1 MTINEHAVEFAGKP
15 VVDWEPDT
23 VLADPEGTAY
33 RITLSYEEAQAGT
46 QWTDKLARFLE
57 DPASRR
63 VTALVVGAWGEV
75 ATGDTSARVVESLVA
90 AREQLPRLRSLFLG
104 DVISEESEISWIAQ
118 SDVSPLFGAYPDLE
132 HFSVR
137 GGNGLLLGTPRHAH
151 LKSLIVESGG
161 LGRGVVQQL
170 GAAQLPELEHLE
182 LWLGVDDYGGNTTA
196 ADLAP
201 IFSGA
206 LFPKLRYL
214 GLRDSEIA
222 DAIAAGI
229 AQAPILERI
238 RILDLSMGTLG
249 DEGAAALLASPAV
262 RRLVKLDLHYHF
274 CSGEMM
280 ERLQALGIEVD
291 LSDEQDEEDDER
303 YVAVSE

>member
-1 MTINEHAVEFAGKP
+1 VTINEHAVEFGGKP

-33 RITLSYEEAQAGT
+33 RITLSYEESESGA

-57 DPASRR
+57 DPAAGRI
-63 VTALVVGAWGEV
+63 TALVVGAWGEV
-75 ATGDTSARVVESLVA
+75 ATGDTSARVVEALVA
-90 AREQLPRLRSLFLG
+90 AREQLPRLRALFLG

-132 HFSVR
+132 HFRVR
-137 GGNGLLLGTPRHAH
+137 GGNGLSLGTPRHAH

-161 LGRGVVQQL
+161 LDRGVVQQL
-170 GAAQLPELEHLE
+170 SAAQLPELEHLE
-182 LWLGVDDYGGNTTA
+182 LWLGVDDYGGNTTV

-262 RRLVKLDLHYHF
+262 RRLEKLDLHYHF

-291 LSDEQDEEDDER
+291 VSDEQDEEDDER